1 MRQRTG
7 HNRPVSEDHDQLQP
21 PRDRLTLRV
30 LQVCDAV
37 GAFIAWWGFK
47 AVHGRIWTV
56 LALHR
61 GPMSQASVARLLG
74 VSRALVSSSMHELEE
89 YGLVRTV
96 GQGRHAPWEAV
107 MDVWPVI
114 ADVLRSREWMM
125 VESARVALE
134 AAIEEA
140 EIAEELGEHVPWNVN
155 HMRVLLGLTETA
167 QALLKILV
175 ALRVPRSIESLGGW
189 LGKASSLIANLR
201 RLR

>member
-1 MRQRTG
+1 M
-7 HNRPVSEDHDQLQP
+7 
-21 PRDRLTLRV
+21 